1 MILSEQ
7 VLSLLFCFIWGFVYY
22 FLFYKFKRFLVFS
35 KFNLLYNI
43 IFNLTMSIGFFM
55 GIVKI
60 NDGILNIYFLI
71 FIILGFVLSRFI
83 FGKFKCQI

>member
-1 MILSEQ
+1 
-7 VLSLLFCFIWGFVYY
+7 
-22 FLFYKFKRFLVFS
+22 
-35 KFNLLYNI
+35 
-43 IFNLTMSIGFFM
+43 M